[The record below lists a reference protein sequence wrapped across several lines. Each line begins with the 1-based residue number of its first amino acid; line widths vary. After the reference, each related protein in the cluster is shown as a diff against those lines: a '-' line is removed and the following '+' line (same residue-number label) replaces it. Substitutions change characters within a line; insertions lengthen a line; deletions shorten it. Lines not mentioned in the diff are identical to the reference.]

1 MPWARWRGVLR
12 QLVALGHVVTQGE
25 YNTLALTDGARAVLK
40 GEVHL
45 ILRVPRLAD
54 LDPFAAMMA
63 DEETTRFIGGVAA
76 REMTWR
82 VLMSMIGAWHATG
95 VSMFSV
101 IEKSTGRWVGRL
113 GPWMPEGWP
122 GTEVGWAIVRDCWG
136 RGYATEGAEA
146 AMDFASDRL
155 GWTDIIHTIAPDNL
169 SSQQVAR
176 KLGSRNRGPGRLPP
190 PFVDARVDIWGQTR
204 AEWKA
209 RGSARR

>member
-1 MPWARWRGVLR
+1 MKMITELSGDPIPIPDPQSLIP
-12 QLVALGHVVTQGE
+12 ALIIRP
-25 YNTLALTDGARAVLK
+25 NLPDSSIDTLQIETSR
-40 GEVHL
+40 L

-82 VLMSMIGAWHATG
+82 VLMSMVGAWHATG

-113 GPWMPEGWP
+113 GPWRPEGWP

-155 GWTDIIHTIAPDNL
+155 GWTEIIHTIAPDNL

-190 PFVDARVDIWGQTR
+190 PFADARVDIWGQTR

-209 RGSARR
+209 RRRL